1 MKKSRKSK
9 IVLLS
14 VLGLATVSLAT
25 VGFASWVIS
34 GETPA
39 TSDNIT
45 AEVGAVVDNA
55 GGVSG
60 GGS

>member
-34 GETPA
+34 GVTPA
-39 TSDNIT
+39 EEKNIT
-45 AEVGAVVDNA
+45 VSAGAVTDSSLIA
-55 GGVSG
+55 TILD
-60 GGS
+60 